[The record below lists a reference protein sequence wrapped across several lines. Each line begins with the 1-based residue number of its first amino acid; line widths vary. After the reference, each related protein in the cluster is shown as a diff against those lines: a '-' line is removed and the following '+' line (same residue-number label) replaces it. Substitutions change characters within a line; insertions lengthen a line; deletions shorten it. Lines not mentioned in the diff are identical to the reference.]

1 MTILQIGVIGDSQTG
16 KTSLINVYNGVGFR
30 ENMIATIG
38 YDDIVKELTSPN
50 NINYKLKIIDTA
62 GQEQYD
68 SLTLN
73 TFKKCKGLI
82 LVYSIDNEN
91 SFNNI
96 KNKWIEKIKDS
107 FDIKNTPII
116 LVGNKIDLKDERN
129 ILEEEGEKLAD
140 DNNFKFF
147 ETSAKTGKNVNEIF
161 QTLFEIIVKDD
172 ENNIQNKKDEPNN
185 NFVLDNNGVKI
196 IKKKKLCC

>member
-73 TFKKCKGLI
+73 TFKKCRGLI

-107 FDIKNTPII
+107 FDITKTPII
-116 LVGNKIDLKDERN
+116 LVGNKKDLKDKRN
-129 ILEEEGEKLAD
+129 ISKEEGEKLAD

-196 IKKKKLCC
+196 IKKKKFCC

>member
-1 MTILQIGVIGDSQTG
+1 MSNLEIGIIGDSQTG
-16 KTSLINVYNGVGFR
+16 KTNLISVYKGVGFF
-30 ENMIATIG
+30 ESITPTIG
-38 YDDIVKELTSPN
+38 IDSYSIELTSPK

-73 TFKKCKGLI
+73 TFKKCRGLI

-107 FDIKNTPII
+107 FDITKTPII
-116 LVGNKIDLKDERN
+116 LVGNKKDLKDKRN
-129 ILEEEGEKLAD
+129 ISKEEGEKLAEE
-140 DNNFKFF
+140 NKFEFF
-147 ETSAKTGKNVNEIF
+147 ETSAKTGENVNKIF
-161 QTLFEIIVKDD
+161 QTLFEIIVKDI
-172 ENNIQNKKDEPNN
+172 EKNI
-185 NFVLDNNGVKI
+185 I
-196 IKKKKLCC
+196 IKKINNKEKTETFKIGETKKIVHKKCC